1 MLSLSIENLC
11 TQINKLEL
19 LIDAIVP
26 TKLKYG
32 DQQQRY
38 FFNPMKHEIEFA
50 QNLRV
55 GYPKQTLTFG
65 DDTVSPEE
73 ISPRCINHLQRW
85 LQLMYHTLCIDC
97 KKNENFDQI
106 CYILYAHV
114 SSDPDALQL
123 NLIEVRPCAQKL
135 GLLNLVIGQLLKICI
150 NF

>member
-26 TKLKYG
+26 TNVKYG
-32 DQQQRY
+32 DEQQKY
-38 FFNPMKHEIEFA
+38 FDNPMKHEIA

-73 ISPRCINHLQRW
+73 TSPRCINHLQR
-85 LQLMYHTLCIDC
+85 
-97 KKNENFDQI
+97 
-106 CYILYAHV
+106 
-114 SSDPDALQL
+114 
-123 NLIEVRPCAQKL
+123 
-135 GLLNLVIGQLLKICI
+135 
-150 NF
+150 

>member
-26 TKLKYG
+26 TNVKYG
-32 DQQQRY
+32 DEQQKY
-38 FFNPMKHEIEFA
+38 FDNPMKHEIA

-73 ISPRCINHLQRW
+73 TSPRCINHLQRW
-85 LQLMYHTLCIDC
+85 LQRMYHTLCIGC

-106 CYILYAHV
+106 CDILYAHV
-114 SSDPDALQL
+114 RSDPDALQL